1 MQYIHKTLTSSQFLA
16 VTDQRLFLPI
26 LHETVENVG
35 FMRCV
40 YLLGFAIVFLHETVL
55 LSSVHCSNSCVQNL
69 PNASDIQALT
79 MDSRNQLVAPVQQLR
94 VFPNITFTCNGSIVG
109 WRLAAIDHT
118 RRGRPELSVWRRNRN
133 SANQFAKVTGR
144 RIDSCTV
151 SESMRTLGASTVMIH
166 ENILNPPIPFEAGDV
181 LGILFLI
188 DTSAS
193 YIPLLYNVTGSGG
206 LMSYYRTARGSPQND
221 VFTLTN
227 VAQDTLSPLISL
239 QMCKSN
245 MLYIYHK
252 SCMKLIWNDYDSF
265 FFAKVF
271 LKCCFD
277 GLFKVIAG

>member
-69 PNASDIQALT
+69 PNATDIQALAT
-79 MDSRNQLVAPVQQLR
+79 NSINQLVAPVQQLR
-94 VFPNITFTCNGSIVG
+94 LFPNITFTCNGSIVG

-118 RRGRPELSVWRRNRN
+118 RNGRPELSVWRRNG
-133 SANQFAKVTGR
+133 ANRFEKMAGQ

-151 SESMRTLGASTVMIH
+151 TESSRTLRGSPVMIH
-166 ENILNPPIPFEAGDV
+166 EDILNSPIPFEAGDV
-181 LGILFLI
+181 LGILFVA
-188 DTSAS
+188 DNAAS

-265 FFAKVF
+265 FFCKS
-271 LKCCFD
+271 
-277 GLFKVIAG
+277 LFEVLF